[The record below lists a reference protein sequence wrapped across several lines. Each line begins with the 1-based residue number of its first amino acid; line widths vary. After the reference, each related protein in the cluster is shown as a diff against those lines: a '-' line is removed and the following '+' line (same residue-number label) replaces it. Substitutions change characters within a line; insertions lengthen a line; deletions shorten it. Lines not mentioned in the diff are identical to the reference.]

1 MSQNRFQTDY
11 IDVAERIV
19 EARAQYPDGRLRPAD
34 PSKPYT
40 IENIDGQTY
49 IVVVAAFYR
58 NADDQ
63 LPGIGMAYEVFPG
76 KSNFTRG
83 SELQNAETSA
93 WGRAMVAALVADT
106 KRGVASANEVRNR
119 VEERENPLPPDPM
132 TLIRREL
139 QAIAESEST
148 EWAAWLRDDFAA
160 WSEGK
165 TLTDA
170 SLEDLRRYKSHL
182 RPEPTRRMSR
192 AKTNGAPA

>member
-1 MSQNRFQTDY
+1 MSQKFATDY

-19 EARAQYPDGRLRPAD
+19 EARAQYPNGRLRPAD
-34 PSKPYT
+34 PAKPYT

-58 NADDQ
+58 DADDQ

-106 KRGVASANEVRNR
+106 KRGVVSANEVRNR

-132 TLIRREL
+132 TAVRREL
-139 QAIAESEST
+139 QAIAESETT
-148 EWAAWLRDDFAA
+148 EDWVAWLRDDFAA

-165 TLTDA
+165 ALTDA
-170 SLEDLRRYKSHL
+170 SLDDLRKYKAHL

-192 AKTNGAPA
+192 AKNGAPA